1 MLSLPIRYLGILAG
15 ANPRRE
21 ETWDPIIDKIKKK
34 LNGWNSKLLS
44 RARRLMLINLVLNN
58 LPLYYLR
65 LFKMPKRVAKRII
78 SLQCDFFWG
87 GKDGGRAIPLVK

>member
-1 MLSLPIRYLGILAG
+1 MLSPPFRYLGILAG

-65 LFKMPKRVAKRII
+65 LFKMPTRVAKRSFLYNVIF
-78 SLQCDFFWG
+78 SG
-87 GKDGGRAIPLVK
+87 VVKMVGELFL